1 MARVSIPEL
10 EVTGNTPETVFSQ
23 IMLLA
28 ESATERLSASHRKN
42 DLSDAIGTLL
52 AMGQKFL
59 KQANSLHT
67 LANMEQDATSCYG
80 LIRMQA
86 DNLCVMYRIF
96 ANKDEDEK
104 TFRYLLYFLD
114 GNRKRKE
121 TLSCDYQYDG
131 HCAKEEYDS
140 IHKQVCSA
148 IANAESVI
156 DTCLK
161 LLNNHPY
168 NIQNPTLFQKIVDA
182 GNWKYESFD
191 AIQTKPKRQ
200 TWEDLYAQIDIRPNI
215 QSFYSYTSQY
225 VHGLSNSLL
234 LGETPDDFYTIKCI
248 GISLLG
254 KYWELLNSIFGKQIV
269 VNAATPAIMAFVQQ
283 CMKEYL
289 SGKQETGKYL

>member
-1 MARVSIPEL
+1 MARVSIPEM
-10 EVTGNTPETVFSQ
+10 ETTGHTPETAFSQ
-23 IMLLA
+23 IMRLA
-28 ESATERLSASHRKN
+28 ESATERLSVGHRKN
-42 DLSDAIGTLL
+42 DLTDATGTLL

-59 KQANSLHT
+59 KQANSLQT
-67 LANMEQDATSCYG
+67 LANLEQDAMSCYG

-96 ANKDEDEK
+96 ANKNEDET

-121 TLSCDYQYDG
+121 TLDCDYQYDG
-131 HCAKEEYDS
+131 HCTKEEYDS
-140 IHKQVCSA
+140 IHKQVGYA

-156 DTCLK
+156 ETCLK
-161 LLNNHPY
+161 LLDNHLY
-168 NIQNPTLFQKIVDA
+168 KTLNPTLFQKIVET

-200 TWEDLYAQIDIRPNI
+200 TWEDLYSLIDIRQNI

-234 LGETPDDFYTIKCI
+234 LGETSDDFYAIKSI

-254 KYWELLNSIFGKQIV
+254 KYLELLYSLFGKQTIL
-269 VNAATPAIMAFVQQ
+269 NAAAPTILAF
-283 CMKEYL
+283 
-289 SGKQETGKYL
+289 SNNT